1 MLYRASLTALLAL
14 ALSVGLTACS
24 SKPPEEPESPESQ
37 PSVSVVAPVKP
48 EPEPVLPYV
57 NPLTGEGC
65 AQDIAQKRPVA
76 VMLNNLKKALPQ
88 LGVSQ
93 ADIIYEAPAE
103 GGITRMLGVY
113 QSLDGVGTIGSIR
126 SARPYYLELALG
138 HDAIFLHAGG
148 SVDAYD
154 KIRQWGVPALDAVNG
169 PYLGSSPGS
178 NLMWR
183 DPERRKS
190 YSLEHTVVTT
200 GETIM
205 ELLPTYSLRLE
216 HEEGYTYDMDFVADG
231 TPANGAPAGIITVP
245 VSHYKTGVFTYDED
259 SGLYLVEEYG
269 QPYLDG
275 NTGEQVGVTN
285 VVVLKTACRYTGDS
299 LGHITVDLD
308 GEGTGYFA
316 CGGQA
321 IEIAWSKDAP
331 YGQLRYYDLGG
342 SPLSFGVGRTYVVI
356 VPLDCDIS
364 FS

>member
-1 MLYRASLTALLAL
+1 
-14 ALSVGLTACS
+14 
-24 SKPPEEPESPESQ
+24 
-37 PSVSVVAPVKP
+37 
-48 EPEPVLPYV
+48 
-57 NPLTGEGC
+57 
-65 AQDIAQKRPVA
+65 
-76 VMLNNLKKALPQ
+76 
-88 LGVSQ
+88 
-93 ADIIYEAPAE
+93 
-103 GGITRMLGVY
+103 
-113 QSLDGVGTIGSIR
+113 
-126 SARPYYLELALG
+126 
-138 HDAIFLHAGG
+138 
-148 SVDAYD
+148 
-154 KIRQWGVPALDAVNG
+154 
-169 PYLGSSPGS
+169 
-178 NLMWR
+178 MWR

-216 HEEGYTYDMDFVADG
+216 HEEGYTYDMDFVSDG
-231 TPANGAPAGIITVP
+231 TPANGAPAGTITVP

-308 GEGTGYFA
+308 G
-316 CGGQA
+316 GGHRLFR
-321 IEIAWSKDAP
+321 
-331 YGQLRYYDLGG
+331 LRRPGHRDRLEQGRPLRPAALLRPG
-342 SPLSFGVGRTYVVI
+342 RSPLSFGVGRTYVVI

>member
-1 MLYRASLTALLAL
+1 
-14 ALSVGLTACS
+14 
-24 SKPPEEPESPESQ
+24 
-37 PSVSVVAPVKP
+37 
-48 EPEPVLPYV
+48 
-57 NPLTGEGC
+57 
-65 AQDIAQKRPVA
+65 
-76 VMLNNLKKALPQ
+76 
-88 LGVSQ
+88 
-93 ADIIYEAPAE
+93 
-103 GGITRMLGVY
+103 
-113 QSLDGVGTIGSIR
+113 
-126 SARPYYLELALG
+126 
-138 HDAIFLHAGG
+138 
-148 SVDAYD
+148 
-154 KIRQWGVPALDAVNG
+154 
-169 PYLGSSPGS
+169 
-178 NLMWR
+178 MWR

-216 HEEGYTYDMDFVADG
+216 HEEGYTYDMDFAADG
-231 TPANGAPAGIITVP
+231 TPADGAPAGTITVP

-285 VVVLKTACRYTGDS
+285 VVVLKTVCRYTGDRPGATS
-299 LGHITVDLD
+299 PWIW
-308 GEGTGYFA
+308 TGRA
-316 CGGQA
+316 PA
-321 IEIAWSKDAP
+321 ISPAAARPSRSPWSKDAP

>member
-1 MLYRASLTALLAL
+1 MKRASLAALAALLL
-14 ALSVGLTACS
+14 LLPACG
-24 SKPPEEPESPESQ
+24 
-37 PSVSVVAPVKP
+37 AP
-48 EPEPVLPYV
+48 EPEPTPTPTPTPVATPTPEPTPTPYNGPVSPLSGLPMGEEWV
-57 NPLTGEGC
+57 NR
-65 AQDIAQKRPVA
+65 RPVA
-76 VMLNNLKKALPQ
+76 VMLNNLKEALPQ
-88 LGVSQ
+88 LGQSS
-93 ADIIYEAPAE
+93 ADIIYEVPAE

-169 PYLGSSPGS
+169 PYLGGSPGS

-216 HEEGYTYDMDFVADG
+216 HEEGYTYDMDFVSDG
-231 TPANGAPAGIITVP
+231 TPANGAPAGTITVP

>member
-1 MLYRASLTALLAL
+1 
-14 ALSVGLTACS
+14 
-24 SKPPEEPESPESQ
+24 
-37 PSVSVVAPVKP
+37 
-48 EPEPVLPYV
+48 
-57 NPLTGEGC
+57 
-65 AQDIAQKRPVA
+65 
-76 VMLNNLKKALPQ
+76 
-88 LGVSQ
+88 
-93 ADIIYEAPAE
+93 
-103 GGITRMLGVY
+103 
-113 QSLDGVGTIGSIR
+113 
-126 SARPYYLELALG
+126 
-138 HDAIFLHAGG
+138 
-148 SVDAYD
+148 
-154 KIRQWGVPALDAVNG
+154 
-169 PYLGSSPGS
+169 
-178 NLMWR
+178 MWR

-216 HEEGYTYDMDFVADG
+216 HEEGYTYDMDFAADG
-231 TPANGAPAGIITVP
+231 TPADGAPAGTITVP